1 MDYFV
6 TKNCSKHDPS
16 SKAKAD
22 EFLTNAEI
30 NGVGGPGGLGIS
42 GGKIPAL
49 AAAISA
55 HYILYRLN
63 QRSQALQQAPTCH
76 TIHEHLACRALALAQ
91 LTRAC

>member
-1 MDYFV
+1 MALEALAG
-6 TKNCSKHDPS
+6 S
-16 SKAKAD
+16 
-22 EFLTNAEI
+22 EFP
-30 NGVGGPGGLGIS
+30 VK
-42 GGKIPAL
+42 KIPAL

-55 HYILYRLN
+55 SLILYRLN